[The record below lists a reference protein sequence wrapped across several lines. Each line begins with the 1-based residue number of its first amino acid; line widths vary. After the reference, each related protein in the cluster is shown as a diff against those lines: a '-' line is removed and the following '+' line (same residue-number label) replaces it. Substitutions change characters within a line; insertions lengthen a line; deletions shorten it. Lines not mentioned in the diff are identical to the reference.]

1 MARSLNAVF
10 FECPIHMPARRRFK
24 LALAGKNISFGD
36 SWGIWGPS
44 RNQRASNIVDFANL
58 IAKCRLSGDLIGD
71 LARYIDDLC
80 IARQRHFRKL
90 SVRDVLPGP

>member
-1 MARSLNAVF
+1 
-10 FECPIHMPARRRFK
+10 MPARRRFK